1 MAIIERG
8 NEFIDTKAE
17 ALDRLWFEYTETGSY
32 DADLREFVLDQL
44 ATNADVQAVAADWI
58 ANELTEP
65 QRMLLLAE
73 NVLKGLPEMFVSFLT
88 EHLRDAYYD
97 EWAEAHYFDQFEG
110 VR

>member
-8 NEFIDTKAE
+8 NEYIDTSAE
-17 ALDRLWFEYTETGSY
+17 ALDRLWFAYTESGSY
-32 DADLREFVLDQL
+32 DADLQDFVIEQL
-44 ATNADVQAVAADWI
+44 ANNSDVQAVAADWI

-65 QRMLLLAE
+65 HIMILLAE
-73 NVLKGLPEMFVSFLT
+73 GSFRGLPERFTSFLT